1 MTLYFALALFSTGIF
16 VVQFLLSMFVADT
29 DFDTDTDIDLDGSA
43 DFSMSDLVSFKG
55 LIHFLIGF
63 SWTMWFWQDGNQF
76 VAAMVAVAVGLV
88 FVLVLAFVYWGA
100 LHLKNEIRPE
110 RGDDL
115 IGREG
120 EVYLRNRD
128 GSYLIYTEINGTRRE
143 LKVYHD
149 GTKNFQTGSIVRIS
163 SYSNGKYYIY

>member
-29 DFDTDTDIDLDGSA
+29 DFDSDTDVDLDGST

-63 SWTMWFWQDGNQF
+63 SWTMWFWEGENQF
-76 VAAMVAVAVGLV
+76 IAAIVAVGVGLI
-88 FVLVLAFVYWGA
+88 FTIVLALVYWGA
-100 LHLKNEIRPE
+100 LHLKHEVRPE
-110 RGDDL
+110 YGEDL
-115 IGREG
+115 VGREG
-120 EVYLRNRD
+120 EIYLKNQD
-128 GSYLIYTEINGTRRE
+128 GSYLIYTKINGGRRE

-149 GTKNFQTGSIVRIS
+149 GPKEFQTGEIVRIS
-163 SYSNGKYYIY
+163 SYSNGKYHIY

>member
-16 VVQFLLSMFVADT
+16 VIQFLLSMFVADT
-29 DFDTDTDIDLDGSA
+29 DFDTDADVDFDSGA
-43 DFSMSDLVSFKG
+43 DFSVSDLVSFKG

-63 SWTMWFWQDGNQF
+63 SWTMWFWRNENQF
-76 VAAMVAVAVGLV
+76 VAALVAVGVGLAFV
-88 FVLVLAFVYWGA
+88 FVLALVYWGA

-110 RGDDL
+110 RGEDL
-115 IGREG
+115 VGREG
-120 EVYLRNRD
+120 EVYLKNQD
-128 GSYLIYTEINGTRRE
+128 GSYLIYTKINGARRE

-149 GTKNFQTGSIVRIS
+149 GTKDFQTGAIVRIS